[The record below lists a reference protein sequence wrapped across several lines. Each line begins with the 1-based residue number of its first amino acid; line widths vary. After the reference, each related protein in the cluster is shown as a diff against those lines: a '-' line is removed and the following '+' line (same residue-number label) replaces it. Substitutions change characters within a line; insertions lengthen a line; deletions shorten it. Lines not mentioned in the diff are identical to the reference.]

1 VTRTA
6 TVESGTA
13 CGKSILSGEI
23 VHVIDDDND
32 VLQALAFLLAASGFA
47 VQTHNSATSFL
58 ECCSR
63 DSAGCIVADILMPG
77 IDGLE
82 LQRRLAAEQSP
93 IPVIIMTGHADVAL
107 AVEAMKAGAVD
118 FLEKPFDNQV
128 LVTAVTVALTRSHD
142 KQHWAEIRSRMQSLS
157 QRERQVLDG
166 LVAGKLNKIIAH
178 DLSLSTRTVEGYRA
192 SVMAKMQAQNLSGL
206 IRMVL
211 SSNHEI

>member
-1 VTRTA
+1 
-6 TVESGTA
+6 
-13 CGKSILSGEI
+13 LSGEI

-118 FLEKPFDNQV
+118 FLEKPFENQV
-128 LVTAVTVALTRSHD
+128 LVTAVRVALTRSHD
-142 KQHWAEIRSRMQSLS
+142 RQHWAEIRSRMQSLS

-166 LVAGKLNKIIAH
+166 LVAGKLNKTIAH
-178 DLSLSTRTVEGYRA
+178 DLSLSTRTVEDYRT